1 MISKFIFSFILKI
14 VQPLM
19 MWYIAK
25 NEGKKDQLLKQAELD
40 NEKHQ
45 EADKISA
52 RIVSARAAYH
62 KWREKAGD

>member
-40 NEKHQ
+40 NEKHK
-45 EADKISA
+45 EADKIDARIISA
-52 RIVSARAAYH
+52 RNAYN
-62 KWREKAGD
+62 KLREKSGK

>member
-40 NEKHQ
+40 NEKHK
-45 EADKISA
+45 EADKIDA
-52 RIVSARAAYH
+52 RIVSARNAYD
-62 KWREKAGD
+62 KLREKSGK

>member
-40 NEKHQ
+40 NEKHN
-45 EADKISA
+45 EADKIST
-52 RIVSARAAYH
+52 RIVSATAAYD
-62 KWREKAGD
+62 KLREKAGK

>member
-40 NEKHQ
+40 NEKHK
-45 EADKISA
+45 EADKIST
-52 RIVSARAAYH
+52 RIVSATAAYD
-62 KWREKAGD
+62 KLREKAGK

>member
-1 MISKFIFSFILKI
+1 
-14 VQPLM
+14 M

-40 NEKHQ
+40 NEKHN

-62 KWREKAGD
+62 KLREKAGD

>member
-62 KWREKAGD
+62 KLREKAGD